1 MQTDVYLVLLG
12 EMEDIRDVCKLLG
25 NELIEKETL

>member
-12 EMEDIRDVCKLLG
+12 EMEDIRDVCNLLR